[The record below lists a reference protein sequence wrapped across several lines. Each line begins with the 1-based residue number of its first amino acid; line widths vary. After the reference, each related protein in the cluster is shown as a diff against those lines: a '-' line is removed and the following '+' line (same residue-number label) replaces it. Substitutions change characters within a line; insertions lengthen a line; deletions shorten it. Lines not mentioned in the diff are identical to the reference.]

1 MSTASLE
8 SERDVPASDLLGFR
22 PLVLLDEQYFLR
34 LVRDLAGTGT
44 DKVVPFPRT
53 TSGGRVDSRIC
64 ARTAHRVS
72 PSESLP
78 GAREEMALDFSKDP
92 MNATPWLAVI
102 YIRSI

>member
-1 MSTASLE
+1 MGTASFE
-8 SERDVPASDLLGFR
+8 SDVDVPASDLLGFR
-22 PLVLLDEQYFLR
+22 PLVPLDEQYSLR

-53 TSGGRVDSRIC
+53 TSGGRAGSRIC
-64 ARTAHRVS
+64 ARTARRVS

-78 GAREEMALDFSKDP
+78 GAREERALDFSRGP

-102 YIRSI
+102 